1 MDIQTYA
8 FILLL
13 IRIASMTFIGLVIWR
28 QYTLFR
34 IKLTSDINHYRVV
47 LFILAIAV
55 FLGNIIPAGIDILT
69 ITGDISRSVQTVKP
83 VSLLYSMDSAMTAL
97 ISSFLIWRLYR
108 MSAQSDR
115 DHVESEHMITNDEV
129 HETIK

>member
-1 MDIQTYA
+1 
-8 FILLL
+8 
-13 IRIASMTFIGLVIWR
+13 MTFIGLVIWR